1 MLQLT
6 RCLFASLIVL
16 TMLAVSVPVQAASKG
31 GPDLV
36 MVYKSSGVYVRNQGR
51 IATGSRFNVALY
63 LSELPTPSQVVKVRP
78 LAAGEELRVLAISPT
93 LPITAIC
100 PKAIADSTNAVDEAN
115 ELNNTLFFGGIGYCG

>member
-16 TMLAVSVPVQAASKG
+16 TMLAVSVPVQAASKS

-36 MVYKSSGVYVRNQGR
+36 MVYKSSGLYVRNQGR

-78 LAAGEELRVLAISPT
+78 LAAGEELRVLTISPT